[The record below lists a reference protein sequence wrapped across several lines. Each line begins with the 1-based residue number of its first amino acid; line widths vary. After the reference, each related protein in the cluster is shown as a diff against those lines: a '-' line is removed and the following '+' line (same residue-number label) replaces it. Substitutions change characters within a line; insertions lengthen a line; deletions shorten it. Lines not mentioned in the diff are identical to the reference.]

1 MVDNDRTPK
10 MIRLWENKNYNHLR
24 YWPKA
29 DKQLGTQCSGAR
41 FISDRP
47 HRVREAAMYK
57 LSAIVSAAI
66 LVWFISTPS
75 PAMPINAQAVM
86 STDQSIENARLVCD
100 EFGRCWQS
108 QPAPYASRYP
118 YSGLGYGYRPLTK
131 WERKG
136 FCPPGQRKKG
146 NC

>member
-1 MVDNDRTPK
+1 MVDNYRTPK
-10 MIRLWENKNYNHLR
+10 MIRLWENKNFKLVR
-24 YWPKA
+24 YWPNA
-29 DKQLGTQCSGAR
+29 DKQFGTQCFGAR

-47 HRVREAAMYK
+47 HQVRGAAMYK

-66 LVWFISTPS
+66 LVWFVSTPS
-75 PAMPINAQAVM
+75 SAMPFSAQAVM
-86 STDQSIENARLVCD
+86 SANQSILKARLVCD

-108 QPAPYASRYP
+108 QSAPNASRYP
-118 YSGLGYGYRPLTK
+118 YSGYGYGYRPLTK